1 MKLGTQ
7 LLWLGLSALSLPWA
21 AWVFVGEL
29 ERLLRE
35 GQEQSQHEVS
45 RTLADA
51 LSMTVPALE
60 TSRVGLY
67 VRPSATAPTLDG
79 FATDWDQQTA
89 AQSLDPQGHLQL
101 RLQAQQ
107 QRLFLWVEVT
117 DTTPERSQGNGSD
130 AAWADHLQLDVQSQG
145 TWHAFAIPRVASG
158 PVNVRST
165 EGSTVQGAWQERA
178 DGYALE
184 LALPAA
190 LTAQAI
196 RLTAIDVDGMR
207 RTQVGSGIAQPL
219 MLPMQTLSSALQRLL
234 PPQRLGRVFDRQQ
247 RPIAEAGALPDEVAV
262 SAWRRW
268 LSETLGA
275 DILSSES
282 LSGDSASSQAA
293 EPRWQS
299 LLQGQ
304 SQHVWRV
311 GDAGQWVLETWT
323 PIRTESGET
332 LAVLALQS
340 SSDALLLADR
350 ARSRLLWSTLAAA
363 LLVAAVLV
371 TYSIHLSARI
381 RRLHRQ
387 AEQALL
393 REGRAESAFV
403 VDQRSDE
410 LGDLSRSFARLLHE
424 IDAYTQYLRTL
435 AGSLSHELHTPL
447 AVVRSSLD
455 NLESQARDEQSRT
468 WLQRA
473 QEGVTRL
480 ASLLRAMSEA
490 TRIERAMAAAEAEDF
505 DLVPMLR
512 QCAAGW
518 AALEES
524 ARLQWRLEL
533 PPHCP
538 FHGAPDLIVQALE
551 KLVDNARSFCPPGG
565 HIQIQLSSHADRILL
580 AVCNDGPP
588 LPEGNP
594 ARLFDSLVSVRNAQR
609 NAGRAP
615 HLGLGLHIVR
625 LVCELHGG
633 FATAENRNTG
643 VCFTLHLRGM
653 PRQR

>member
-1 MKLGTQ
+1 VRLGTQ

-35 GQEQSQHEVS
+35 GQEQSQQEVA
-45 RTLADA
+45 RTLAAA
-51 LSMTVPALE
+51 LAITVPTLDAP
-60 TSRVGLY
+60 RAGLY
-67 VRPSATAPTLDG
+67 VLPSAQPPILDG
-79 FATDWDQQTA
+79 FATDWDPSLA
-89 AQSLDPQGHLQL
+89 AHSLDGAGRLRL
-101 RLQAQQ
+101 RLQAVD
-107 QRLFLWVEVT
+107 QRLFVWVAVQ
-117 DTTPERSQGNGSD
+117 DHTPERSQGNASD
-130 AAWADHLQLDVQSQG
+130 VAWSDHVQLDVQSQG
-145 TWHAFAIPRVASG
+145 RWETFVVPRVAPGVLRVHSLQG
-158 PVNVRST
+158 TEVR
-165 EGSTVQGAWQERA
+165 GAWQEQS
-178 DGYALE
+178 DGYAME
-184 LALPAA
+184 LALPVA
-190 LTAQAI
+190 LSPQAI
-196 RLTAIDVDGMR
+196 RLTAMDVDGVR
-207 RTQVGSGIAQPL
+207 REQIGSGIAQPL
-219 MLPMQTLSSALQRLL
+219 MQPLPALSAALRSLLPEARWVRVFDPQQRLL
-234 PPQRLGRVFDRQQ
+234 AQ
-247 RPIAEAGALPDEVAV
+247 AGSLPEDVAV
-262 SAWRRW
+262 SPWRRW
-268 LSETLGA
+268 LSETLGGDA
-275 DILSSES
+275 LAIDAEAPTAVES
-282 LSGDSASSQAA
+282 RWAA
-293 EPRWQS
+293 LGRGE
-299 LLQGQ
+299 
-304 SQHVWRV
+304 SQHVWRLR
-311 GDAGQWVLETWT
+311 GGAQQWVLETWT
-323 PIRTESGET
+323 PVRSASGERIAG
-332 LAVLALQS
+332 LAMQS
-340 SSDALLLADR
+340 GSDALLLADR
-350 ARSRLLWSTLAAA
+350 ALSRLLLITLLAAVMVGLI
-363 LLVAAVLV
+363 LLL
-371 TYSIHLSARI
+371 YSARLSARI

-393 REGRAESAFV
+393 REGRADATFV
-403 VDQRSDE
+403 VDQRTDE

-518 AALEES
+518 AALDES
-524 ARLQWRLEL
+524 APLQWRLEL
-533 PPHCP
+533 PPHCRI
-538 FHGAPDLIVQALE
+538 HGAPDLIVQALE

-565 HIQIQLSSHADRILL
+565 RIQIQLSTNAERILL

-633 FATAENRNTG
+633 FATAENRDTG

>member
-35 GQEQSQHEVS
+35 GQEQSQQEVS

-51 LSMTVPALE
+51 LSMTVPALA
-60 TSRVGLY
+60 TSRIGLY

-79 FATDWDQQTA
+79 FVTDWDLQTA
-89 AQSLDPQGHLQL
+89 AHPLDPQGRLQL
-101 RLQAQQ
+101 RLQARQ

-130 AAWADHLQLDVQSQG
+130 AAWADHLQLAVQSQG

-158 PVNVRST
+158 PVNV
-165 EGSTVQGAWQERA
+165 GSPDGTVVQGAWQERA

-196 RLTAIDVDGMR
+196 RLSAIDVDGMR

-219 MLPMQTLSSALQRLL
+219 MLPMQTLSSALLRLL
-234 PPQRLGRVFDRQQ
+234 PPQRSGRVFDRQQ
-247 RPIAEAGALPDEVAV
+247 RLMAEAGALPDEVVV

-275 DILSSES
+275 EA
-282 LSGDSASSQAA
+282 LSGESPSSKAV

-311 GDAGQWVLETWT
+311 GDAGQWVLESWT
-323 PIRTESGET
+323 PIRAEGGET

-340 SSDALLLADR
+340 GSDALLLADR

-363 LLVAAVLV
+363 LLVAVVLV
-371 TYSIHLSARI
+371 AYSIHLSARI

-403 VDQRSDE
+403 VDRRRDE

-473 QEGVTRL
+473 QDGVTRL

-490 TRIERAMAAAEAEDF
+490 TRIERATAAAEAEDF

-518 AALEES
+518 AALDES

-533 PPHCP
+533 PPHCR

-551 KLVDNARSFCPPGG
+551 KLVDNARSFCPLGG

-594 ARLFDSLVSVRNAQR
+594 ARLFDSLVSVRNAPR
-609 NAGRAP
+609 HAGRAP

-633 FATAENRNTG
+633 FATAENRDTG